1 MNPKSFIAFSIVTAV
16 LVVAAIVAVG
26 MRPASTVIPKDREL
40 VFGGLDARINEVS
53 AVEIATSKRTF
64 TVARTDDGWGIKEL
78 KNYPAKFD
86 KVKTVLVELSQLRY
100 LEAKTSDPARFERLD
115 LRDVTVKGAKSK
127 RVTVRDK
134 DGKVLAEGLMGRRNE
149 SLFGSGK
156 GGTYVR
162 VGGKKQT
169 WLVEGIV
176 QLGNGPPDWISKKL
190 PDIKGALVKR
200 ISITS
205 PKGGEVVIDRATV
218 KDKDFKLEAIPAGKR
233 QRGQWETNQMPKALD
248 GVELTDIRRA
258 DEVPFPPD
266 ATYKGR
272 IETFLGLVVHT
283 EAAKIGKKFWTR
295 LSASAEGG
303 NEDVKKLANDINE
316 RFKGY
321 VFEIPEEPGKKLTC
335 EHVNMLEGAGIK
347 ACT

>member
-1 MNPKSFIAFSIVTAV
+1 MNAKSFIAFSLVTAV

-26 MRPASTVIPKDREL
+26 MRPAPTLIPKDREL

-53 AVEIATSKRTF
+53 AVEVATPARTF
-64 TVARTDDGWGIKEL
+64 TVVRAGDGWGIKEL
-78 KNYPAKFD
+78 KNFPAKFE

-100 LEAKTSDPARFERLD
+100 LEAKTSDPARFERLQ
-115 LRDVTVKGAKSK
+115 LRDVTEKGARSK

-149 SLFGSGK
+149 NLFGSGK
-156 GGTYVR
+156 GGTYIR
-162 VGGKKQT
+162 VGGKPQT

-176 QLGNGPPDWISKKL
+176 QLGDGPPDWISKKL
-190 PDIKGALVKR
+190 PDIKERLVKR
-200 ISITS
+200 IVVTS
-205 PKGGEVVIDRATV
+205 PKGGEVVVQREDA

-248 GVELTDIRRA
+248 GVELTDIRRD

-272 IETFLGLVVHT
+272 IETFVGLVVHT

-295 LSASAEGG
+295 LSASADGG
-303 NEDVKKLANDINE
+303 NDEVKKLAADINE
-316 RFKGY
+316 RFQGY

-335 EHVNMLEGAGIK
+335 EHVNLLEGAGIN
-347 ACT
+347 ACA